1 MQKPSL
7 IRSAVSIPTLTDRDG
22 RTWTQ
27 GHDIQCT
34 GVDPENNLEGANSEG
49 LGDGSPPAGSRGG
62 APVGGLGNEVPQKL
76 TTFRS

>member
-7 IRSAVSIPTLTDRDG
+7 IRSAISIPTLTDRDG

-27 GHDIQCT
+27 GHDISVQ
-34 GVDPENNLEGANSEG
+34 GWIQKMNLEGANSEG